1 MSTDL
6 IDTDRL
12 CVSVFEEDG
21 LILLNFCWHENGV
34 KRWLWEDRKGQ
45 PIYEIAEW
53 YEAGRLFRQIDRLW
67 SAGVLNS
74 QTAAGAR
81 SMVMWERDKC
91 RMREIQSKKL
101 GLWDLIKFL
110 FVR

>member
-6 IDTDRL
+6 IDTSRL

-21 LILLNFCWHENGV
+21 LILLNFCWFENGT
-34 KRWLWEDRKGQ
+34 KRWLWEDGNGQ
-45 PIYEIAEW
+45 PMYEIAEW
-53 YEAGRLFRQIDRLW
+53 FESDRLFNQINRLW
-67 SAGVLNS
+67 ANGVLNN

-91 RMREIQSKKL
+91 RMREIKTKKL
-101 GLWDLIKFL
+101 GLWELVNYLFL
-110 FVR
+110 R